1 MVDKTA
7 LDSGKHPRYAS
18 HMSPLIEDKFL
29 DVPPQMALAIASG
42 IEDPARVAERHGFD
56 EDQWEAL
63 KVFEPFVKL
72 IEAKKAELR
81 TAGVTFRLKCGMIS
95 EMMLDDLY
103 TTAIAEGTSFSSKL
117 EFTKFTSKAAGLDA
131 PPKEEANTGS
141 QFSITIN
148 LGQGKSIH
156 VGATTKHTPDIID
169 VEPED
174 AAYDFDMAA
183 IPAHLRGAG
192 WRSGLMVEVE

>member
-1 MVDKTA
+1 MN
-7 LDSGKHPRYAS
+7 
-18 HMSPLIEDKFL
+18 PLIEDKFL

-72 IEAKKAELR
+72 IEAKKVELR

-103 TTAIAEGTSFSSKL
+103 TAAIAEGTSFSSKL
-117 EFTKFTSKAAGLDA
+117 EFTKFASKAAGLDA
-131 PPKEEANTGS
+131 PPKEENDRAGPA
-141 QFSITIN
+141 FSIVIN
-148 LGQGKSIH
+148 LGQGKS
-156 VGATTKHTPDIID
+156 VNVNVAQGQNNPTDIID
-169 VEPED
+169 VEPEE
-174 AAYDFDMAA
+174 AAYDADIDLGE
-183 IPAHLRGAG
+183 IPWHLRSA
-192 WRSGLMVEVE
+192 RSELRLEVE

>member
-1 MVDKTA
+1 MN
-7 LDSGKHPRYAS
+7 
-18 HMSPLIEDKFL
+18 PLIEDKFL

-72 IEAKKAELR
+72 IDAKKVELR

-103 TTAIAEGTSFSSKL
+103 TAAIAEGTSFSSKL
-117 EFTKFTSKAAGLDA
+117 EFTKFASKAAGLDA
-131 PPKEEANTGS
+131 PPKEEASTGS
-141 QFSITIN
+141 TFSITIN
-148 LGQGKSIH
+148 LGQGKS
-156 VGATTKHTPDIID
+156 VSVNVAQGQNSPTDIID
-169 VEPED
+169 VEPEESE
-174 AAYDFDMAA
+174 YDIDLGE
-183 IPAHLRGAG
+183 IPWHLRSA
-192 WRSGLMVEVE
+192 RSELRLEVE